1 LESKRT
7 VWFSLSIIIGIIAGL
22 FYGWTVNPRRTAA
35 SSAVSLR
42 ADYKADYVLMV
53 AEVFQK
59 DQDVGLAISRLALL
73 GNDPPLRIV
82 QTAIIKASE
91 LGYEERDMQLLG
103 KLSQALQSGTS
114 TPLPAGTTPPPIS
127 TLTVT
132 SETTITVTPGG
143 Q

>member
-1 LESKRT
+1 
-7 VWFSLSIIIGIIAGL
+7 
-22 FYGWTVNPRRTAA
+22 
-35 SSAVSLR
+35 
-42 ADYKADYVLMV
+42 MV